1 MNIFIVKSKEFK
13 RWTCS
18 ANESGRRLSEKNQK
32 PVKGIHIHAFNYCIM
47 ILSGII
53 FLLLIYITGIMPAKY
68 NKLIQHTEDC
78 IACQEDAA
86 SLMAASDYLT
96 EQVRLYVQ
104 NMDIK
109 YMDAYIEEANVT
121 CRREK
126 ALEELQNHE
135 ISNDI
140 RNDLQLAMDESRNLM
155 YREIYAMRLISEA
168 NHYDTDSLP
177 KEVQDTALKADDSA
191 LTPDEMIE
199 KARDLVFNEGY
210 QDAKA
215 LIYSHLSHFTN
226 AVISTTH
233 DRQQDSAD
241 ALSKTLFQQRIFI
254 SILFIITVVN
264 FFVITLMIV
273 RPLKVHINRIK
284 DNDTLEIIGSYEFK
298 YLALTYNDIY
308 ELNAQNQLILKK
320 KAEHDSLTGLLN
332 RRALEDLQTVFR
344 NSGKPVALAV
354 IDVDNFKKVNDEY
367 GHETG
372 DLMLK
377 HVASLLESSFRSSD
391 YVVRFGGDEFIVI
404 LTELKYENMSSIEKK
419 FDRINTAL
427 KNPDERIPP
436 VSVSVGLA
444 FSSKGFTDD
453 LFSRADQALYHAKD
467 RGRCNCYFD
476 QTIE

>member
-1 MNIFIVKSKEFK
+1 M
-13 RWTCS
+13 
-18 ANESGRRLSEKNQK
+18 EKNQK
-32 PVKGIHIHAFNYCIM
+32 RLNGIHMHAFNDCIM
-47 ILSGII
+47 LMSGIV
-53 FLLLIYITGIMPAKY
+53 FLLLIYITGIMPSKY

-78 IACQEDAA
+78 IACQDDAA

-104 NMDIK
+104 NMDIQ
-109 YMDAYIEEANVT
+109 YMNAYFEEVNLT
-121 CRREK
+121 RRREK

-135 ISNDI
+135 ISAEI
-140 RNDLQLAMDESRNLM
+140 QKDLQLALDESRDLM

-168 NHYDTDSLP
+168 NHYNADILP
-177 KEVQDTALKADDSA
+177 KEVQDAVLKADDAA
-191 LTPDEMIE
+191 LSSNGMIE

-215 LIYSHLSHFTN
+215 LIYSHLSHFTE

-233 DRQQDSAD
+233 EKQQVSAD
-241 ALSKTLFQQRIFI
+241 TLSRLLFEQRIFI
-254 SILFIITVVN
+254 TILFIITVVN
-264 FFVITLMIV
+264 FLVITLMIV
-273 RPLKVHINRIK
+273 RPLKIHIKRIK
-284 DNDTLEIIGSYEFK
+284 ENDTLEIIGAYEFK
-298 YLALTYNDIY
+298 YLALTYNHIY
-308 ELNAQNQLILKK
+308 ELNAQNQRMLKR

-332 RRALEDLQTVFR
+332 RSAMDDLQTLFR
-344 NSGKPVALAV
+344 NSSEPVALAV
-354 IDVDNFKKVNDEY
+354 IDVDHFKEVNDEY

-391 YVVRFGGDEFIVI
+391 YVIRFGGDEFVVI

-419 FDRINTAL
+419 FDHINAAL
-427 KNPDERIPP
+427 KNPDDKLPP

-444 FSSKGFTDD
+444 FSPQGFTED
-453 LFSRADQALYHAKD
+453 LFSRADQALYRAKG
-467 RGRCNCYFD
+467 RGRCNCCFD

>member
-1 MNIFIVKSKEFK
+1 
-13 RWTCS
+13 
-18 ANESGRRLSEKNQK
+18 
-32 PVKGIHIHAFNYCIM
+32 
-47 ILSGII
+47 
-53 FLLLIYITGIMPAKY
+53 
-68 NKLIQHTEDC
+68 
-78 IACQEDAA
+78 
-86 SLMAASDYLT
+86 MAASDYLT

-104 NMDIK
+104 NMDVK
-109 YMDAYIEEANVT
+109 YMDAYFEEANVT

-140 RNDLQLAMDESRNLM
+140 RNDLQLAMDGSRDLM
-155 YREIYAMRLISEA
+155 YHEIYAMRLISEA

-215 LIYSHLSHFTN
+215 LIYSHLSHFTD

-284 DNDTLEIIGSYEFK
+284 DNDTLQIIGSYEFK
-298 YLALTYNDIY
+298 YLALTYNDSY

-332 RRALEDLQTVFR
+332 RRALEDLQTVFG
-344 NSGKPVALAV
+344 NSSKPVALAV

-372 DLMLK
+372 DMMLK

-391 YVVRFGGDEFIVI
+391 YVVRFGGDEFVVI
-404 LTELKYENMSSIEKK
+404 LTELKYEHMSNIEKK
-419 FDRINTAL
+419 FDRINIAL
-427 KNPDERIPP
+427 KNPDEKIPP

-444 FSSKGFTDD
+444 FSSNGFTDD
-453 LFSRADQALYHAKD
+453 LFSRADQALYHVKD